1 MIWLLTYIA
10 ASAFLAFHARH
21 WWAPLQRLNDV
32 NWMSWVLLDIA
43 IAFAATSVLHLPGL
57 YPTRPDP
64 RETIS
69 SIIGRHVL
77 LGKRWA
83 SIAAKPIDWIFFVL
97 TSQRDHCAKEAHKH
111 GGV

>member
-1 MIWLLTYIA
+1 MIWLLY
-10 ASAFLAFHARH
+10 LAFAAVNAFTLRH
-21 WWAPLQRLNDV
+21 WLSPFQRLNDV
-32 NWMSWVLLDIA
+32 NWQALVLLDIA
-43 IAFAATSVLHLPGL
+43 IAFAATSVLHLVGL

-69 SIIGRHVL
+69 SIVGRYAA

-83 SIAAKPIDWIFFVL
+83 LTAAQVIDSIFFVL